1 MGRGHRANEWAYGEE
16 EAEAG
21 AWEHGRQGH
30 GRGSEGGCRVRGQ
43 DTCREDSVW
52 QVGSPPPGV
61 CGRAVDLQGRRGGG
75 GGGGDWQI

>member
-30 GRGSEGGCRVRGQ
+30 GRGSEGGGGC
-43 DTCREDSVW
+43 EDRT
-52 QVGSPPPGV
+52 PAEKTV
-61 CGRAVDLQGRRGGG
+61 CGRAAALLQVSVAGL
-75 GGGGDWQI
+75 